1 MVKFYSKPKIKN
13 PVLIAAW
20 PGMGSVAFKTVSYL
34 IEKLPA
40 KEFAEIPSDKYYS
53 PTAITAKGSIIQPPY
68 FPKNKFYYY
77 NSKNSTN
84 PVKDKSFYGANDI
97 VFFLGEAQPSSSN
110 QYEFAKEIINIA
122 KRLDVKLIYTLAG
135 MLIYKDKQE
144 DLKVWG
150 VATDSKLIDKL
161 RAYAVKPMKEAYISG
176 LNGLLLGVAKEAR
189 ILGICL
195 LGELPFYAIQI
206 EYTPSCLAVLE
217 VLIDMLNI
225 KIDIEEMETSS
236 LACKRQIE
244 KIVAHLRKAL
254 VAEAEGEQYESELE
268 ESDLAKRIERELGI
282 SSEVPDY
289 VKNKIEKLFSIAKK
303 DTSKAY
309 ELKALLDKWELFKYY
324 EDRFLDL
331 FKKENQ

>member
-1 MVKFYSKPKIKN
+1 MVKIHTKPKLKN

-40 KEFAEIPSDKYYS
+40 KEFAEIPSGEYYS
-53 PTAITAKGSIIQPPY
+53 PTAITAKDSIIQLPY
-68 FPKNKFYYY
+68 FPTNKFYYY
-77 NSKNSTN
+77 SSK
-84 PVKDKSFYGANDI
+84 KSSNDI
-97 VFFLGEAQPSSSN
+97 VFFLGGAQPSSSK
-110 QYEFAKEIINIA
+110 QYELAEEIINMA
-122 KRLDVKLIYTLAG
+122 KKLDVKLIYTLAG
-135 MLIYKDKQE
+135 MLIYKDEQE

-161 RAYAVKPMKEAYISG
+161 RAYKIKPMRGAYISG
-176 LNGLLLGVAKEAR
+176 LNGLLLGVAKEAEMP
-189 ILGICL
+189 GICL

-217 VLIDMLNI
+217 VLADMLNV
-225 KIDIEEMETSS
+225 KIDIEEMENASAS
-236 LACKRQIE
+236 CKGQIQR
-244 KIVAHLRKAL
+244 IIAHLRKTL
-254 VAEAEGEQYESELE
+254 TAEAEGGQDEAEIE
-268 ESDLAKRIERELGI
+268 ESDLAKRIEKELGI

-289 VKNKIEKLFSIAKK
+289 VKNKIDKLFSIAKK